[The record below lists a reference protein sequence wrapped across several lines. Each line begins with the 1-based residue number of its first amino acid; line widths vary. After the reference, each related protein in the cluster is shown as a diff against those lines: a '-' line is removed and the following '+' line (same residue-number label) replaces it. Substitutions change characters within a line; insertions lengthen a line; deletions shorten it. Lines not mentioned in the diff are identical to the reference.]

1 VWDFVA
7 PAASVREGA
16 SQLGFKRNTMPLT
29 IDNRPVGD
37 VTIVQCSG
45 RIVAGSEVFS
55 LQAHI
60 GDLLPNHGDIVL
72 QLENVA
78 FVDSTGLGAMVRL
91 VTTARAK
98 GGDIKLCGL
107 QPQLRNTLEMTNLLT
122 IFETYDSEAEAI
134 MASYLGSRYSKE
146 KSGNPESRVLCVY
159 DSVNVRTFLRE
170 VLCRAGY
177 SPLTAA
183 NVLDAKIL
191 LKATKAKL
199 IILGANMQSLRGT
212 PSKKLFEEI
221 DPSVFLVVL
230 DENFEKRDPGECA
243 MQLLES
249 IKGSV
254 QPAVAKV

>member
-1 VWDFVA
+1 
-7 PAASVREGA
+7 
-16 SQLGFKRNTMPLT
+16 MPLT

-37 VTIVQCSG
+37 VTIVQCNG
-45 RIVAGSEVFS
+45 RIVAGAEVFS

-60 GDLLPNHGDIVL
+60 GDVLPHRGDIVL
-72 QLENVA
+72 QLEQVT
-78 FVDSTGLGAMVRL
+78 FVDSSGLGALVRL
-91 VTTARAK
+91 VSTAREK
-98 GGDIKLCGL
+98 GGDIKLCGV
-107 QPQLRNTLEMTNLLT
+107 QPQFRKTLEMTNLLAM
-122 IFETYDSEAEAI
+122 FETYDSEAEAI
-134 MASYLGSRYSKE
+134 MASYLGSRYSKGQ
-146 KSGNPESRVLCVY
+146 SGSPESRVLCVY

-212 PSKKLFEEI
+212 SAKKLFEEI

-230 DENFEKRDPGECA
+230 DENFEKQDPGECA
-243 MQLLES
+243 MQLLET
-249 IKGSV
+249 IKTRA
-254 QPAVAKV
+254 QPTVAKA